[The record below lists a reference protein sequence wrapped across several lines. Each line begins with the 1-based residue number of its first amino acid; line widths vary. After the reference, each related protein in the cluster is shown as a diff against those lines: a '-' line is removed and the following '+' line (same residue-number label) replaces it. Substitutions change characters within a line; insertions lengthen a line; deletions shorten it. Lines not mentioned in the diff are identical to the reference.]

1 MKMLNGLLGV
11 QLAFLI
17 IFHHKVYMFVFYL
30 FPIFSIGMSIS
41 KTAFLRIPLLH
52 LEKTKQEMI
61 KSLCVFSQA
70 FVCFGYLCLDSL
82 DGEL

>member
-1 MKMLNGLLGV
+1 MKILNGLLGI
-11 QLAFLI
+11 QLAFLV

-30 FPIFSIGMSIS
+30 FHIVSIGMSIS
-41 KTAFLRIPLLH
+41 RTVFLRIPLLY

-70 FVCFGYLCLDSL
+70 FVCFGYLCLDCL
-82 DGEL
+82 NREL